1 MNDTPSPSDNVSSSW
16 SAPARLTAVL
26 VLVAVAVASAIG
38 GVAWDR
44 YVLMANASSRGRG
57 PGFGQGGQGPGQ
69 GRQGPSGRPG
79 SSNGRRRF
87 SERMAQELGLTPA
100 QQVRVDS
107 IMSKQMRGI
116 RRVTDAAQPS
126 IDSLTREAQQAM
138 DSILSPAQ
146 QVKVKEL
153 RGRGRGRGRP
163 PMGDEPPPSRPPR

>member
-1 MNDTPSPSDNVSSSW
+1 MNDNMSSSW

-44 YVLMANASSRGRG
+44 YVRANAPRGGRGG
-57 PGFGQGGQGPGQ
+57 PGFGQGPGQ

-79 SSNGRRRF
+79 SSDGRRRF
-87 SERMAQELGLTPA
+87 SERMAQELGLSPA

-116 RRVTDAAQPS
+116 RKVTDAAQPS

-146 QVKVKEL
+146 RVKVKEL

-163 PMGDEPPPSRPPR
+163 SMGDESAPSRAPR